1 MAGFDFKDLLPIAGS
16 VFQGLLGSRGAEK
29 AGETAAD
36 ASQYAADLQFQ
47 AANNALDFQKD
58 VFNYQAAQAAYDRM
72 QAERNLGMNIGAYGD
87 QYGLTQGLYNSMGNQ
102 LNYGNQLRQLAM
114 GNLQQFANLG
124 LGSLSGLSAMT
135 GGTGAGITGP
145 TNFNVQAPQAMSP
158 LGPSRVQ
165 YTPQDTESIFNDI
178 INNLNLPTGSG
189 TDEEE
194 EDFDP
199 EATAEQ
205 IADWWI
211 RTQGG
216 IPGTAVGETGGEGL
230 GPSGNF
236 SGGLADLPSTPGY
249 SDFIT
254 NDLGLLPSMP
264 VSPNTARAIGY
275 GISTPIG
282 MLLSNMTDEE
292 MALNWGK
299 FTGLFGPTSR
309 AFGIEG
315 TSPGIGLGFSGYSG
329 FDGQSGSMGGG
340 LGGYGDSGLAG
351 IGGMG
356 DLGDPMGGDLGL
368 L

>member
-72 QAERNLGMNIGAYGD
+72 QAERNLGMNVGAYGD

-178 INNLNLPTGSG
+178 INNLNLPTGGG

-199 EATAEQ
+199 KATAEQ

-216 IPGTAVGETGGEGL
+216 IPGVAVGE
-230 GPSGNF
+230 
-236 SGGLADLPSTPGY
+236 SGGQ
-249 SDFIT
+249 
-254 NDLGLLPSMP
+254 
-264 VSPNTARAIGY
+264 
-275 GISTPIG
+275 
-282 MLLSNMTDEE
+282 
-292 MALNWGK
+292 
-299 FTGLFGPTSR
+299 
-309 AFGIEG
+309 
-315 TSPGIGLGFSGYSG
+315 SG
-329 FDGQSGSMGGG
+329 FDSQTNAPGSGWADQAGSMVLSQLLSGIHPAAGLAVSAINNPSIRDFMQNTFGIDLSGLAFNTGSLSDQEFADMTADLGWGGG
-340 LGGYGDSGLAG
+340 FGGFGGSGGYGD
-351 IGGMG
+351 
-356 DLGDPMGGDLGL
+356 LGDAAGPLGDYGGGADVSGHV
-368 L
+368 